1 MSTKIVKKLRRFPV
15 SKTEDSITDLRGRG
29 AELGFASDD
38 ELDHILDNEE
48 TGRATTECSMDD
60 GESDELIEGFVSSI
74 NSIRSTSDDD
84 EEEFDDG
91 VINITA
97 DSSFDSTYSEKDKKE
112 STLRND
118 DPVRMYLKEMGNKS
132 LLTREGEV
140 DVAKRI
146 EKFRRRKINLL
157 FRNQFAAKAVVVW
170 YNGLVSDAIPLR
182 DIIDIDTACSREM
195 HKREISRGQGLDGI
209 DDLDINSEHSGSTK
223 RRDEKPSTR
232 YVDSESDAETDI
244 ESDVESDVGTKRRD
258 DKPSSGRRYIDS
270 ESDAETSAD
279 TDDEADIDNED
290 YEQDQSQSDDDDDPE
305 SRSVESEFRPVMM
318 EALRNAAEISA
329 AIVELYDGERND
341 ERLEDLVNRLSDILL
356 DIGINEVNI
365 SKLMTALYDLNKNI
379 IKLERG
385 IMDIAMEYG
394 MSRAI
399 FLENYLDSIGDEEES
414 DDDFLRNISK
424 KYPNILKKKDQ
435 VLHIRGNLKKLAK
448 EFGVNVPSFK
458 LTALEILK
466 AEQEIK
472 KAKKEMIEAN
482 LRLVISIA
490 KKYAN
495 RGLQLLDLFQEG
507 NIGLMK
513 AVDKF
518 EHRRGYKF
526 STYATWWIRQA
537 ITRSIADQAR
547 TIRLPVHVI
556 ETINKILRTSRQL
569 MHDIGREP
577 TPEEIAS
584 KLVMS
589 IDKVKRVLKIA
600 KEPMSLENPVGDE
613 DRGML
618 GDFIEDKKA
627 LQPLDAAIYS
637 NLKGVTNRLLF
648 SLNHREER
656 VLRMRFAI
664 GVDTDYTLEEVGKQ
678 FGVTRERIRQIEAK
692 ALRKL
697 QRPNRIKML
706 KGFKKVSVK

>member
-1 MSTKIVKKLRRFPV
+1 MSVKTVKKLRRLP
-15 SKTEDSITDLRGRG
+15 KTEDSITNLRGRG

-38 ELDHILDNEE
+38 ELDHILGNDEDGVNDNCEI
-48 TGRATTECSMDD
+48 SD
-60 GESDELIEGFVSSI
+60 GEGDELVGCFHPIGSMR
-74 NSIRSTSDDD
+74 NNGD
-84 EEEFDDG
+84 EEEDGEFDEN
-91 VINITA
+91 VINIVA
-97 DSSFDSTYSEKDKKE
+97 DSGFGNNSSYSEKDKKD
-112 STLRND
+112 SPLRND
-118 DPVRMYLKEMGNKS
+118 DTVRMYLKEMGNKP

-146 EKFRRRKINLL
+146 EKFRRKKINLL
-157 FRNQFAAKAVVVW
+157 FRNQFAAKAVVAW

-182 DIIDIDTACSREM
+182 DIIDIDTACSREL
-195 HKREISRGQGLDGI
+195 HKREISRGHGS
-209 DDLDINSEHSGSTK
+209 DDFIVGSHNK
-223 RRDEKPSTR
+223 GEDDRSDYVNDEEDKG
-232 YVDSESDAETDI
+232 DDI
-244 ESDVESDVGTKRRD
+244 ENV
-258 DKPSSGRRYIDS
+258 Y
-270 ESDAETSAD
+270 
-279 TDDEADIDNED
+279 
-290 YEQDQSQSDDDDDPE
+290 YEGQDQSQSDDDDPE

-318 EALRNAAEISA
+318 EALRNAAEISTS
-329 AIVELYDGERND
+329 IVAFYDGDRSNIDFE
-341 ERLEDLVNRLSDILL
+341 ELVNRLSDILL

-365 SKLMTALYDLNKNI
+365 SKLMESLYDLNKNI

-385 IMDIAMEYG
+385 VMDIVMECG
-394 MSRAI
+394 MDRI
-399 FLENYLDSIGDEEES
+399 TFLEKHLDSISSEDES
-414 DDDFLRNISK
+414 DSDFLKNLSQG
-424 KYPNILKKKDQ
+424 YPNILKKKEQ
-435 VLHIRGNLKKLAK
+435 IFHIRNNLKKLAR
-448 EFGVNVPSFK
+448 EFGVNVPNFK
-458 LTALEILK
+458 FTALEILK

-556 ETINKILRTSRQL
+556 ETINKISRTSRQL

-584 KLVMS
+584 KLVMP

-600 KEPMSLENPVGDE
+600 KEPTSLENPVGDE

-618 GDFIEDKKA
+618 GDFIEDKTA
-627 LQPLDAAIYS
+627 LQPLDAALYS
-637 NLKGVTNRLLF
+637 NLRDVVNKVLS
-648 SLNHREER
+648 SLSPREER

-664 GVDTDYTLEEVGKQ
+664 SVDTDSTLEEVGKQ
-678 FGVTRERIRQIEAK
+678 FSVTRERIRQIEAK

-697 QRPNRIKML
+697 QRPYRLKRL
-706 KGFKKVSVK
+706 KGFKFKYNKTKGKA